1 MNRIILFS
9 WVSSLIPIFFL
20 LVVDFDRSLAWN
32 KRYILEFFF
41 SVVLD
46 YPTWSHAK
54 TYKLDQSTTFAKV
67 LVDGAWKSSYSLA
80 VSMLSFLPRPKETIV
95 KALTWFMTLLFDHTL
110 LQHYDSMNKTQPLR
124 CSHAVHTD
132 IFHDSFFMIWNRD
145 LVVSASHQIGYFR
158 RM

>member
-1 MNRIILFS
+1 MVIKYSSNPCVDSIIVGQRQISVAVLGLS
-9 WVSSLIPIFFL
+9 NLI
-20 LVVDFDRSLAWN
+20 SC
-32 KRYILEFFF
+32 K
-41 SVVLD
+41 
-46 YPTWSHAK
+46 K
-54 TYKLDQSTTFAKV
+54 YKLDQSTTFAKV

>member
-1 MNRIILFS
+1 MWEFLMLHVIKKMNRIILFN
-9 WVSSLIPIFFL
+9 WVSSLFLIFLL
-20 LVVDFDRSLAWN
+20 LVVDFDCSLDWN
-32 KRYILEFFF
+32 KKYLKYVFCH
-41 SVVLD
+41 VGL
-46 YPTWSHAK
+46 YPIWSHAK
-54 TYKLDQSTTFAKV
+54 KYKLDQSTTFAKV

-132 IFHDSFFMIWNRD
+132 IFHDIFFLWFGIGIW
-145 LVVSASHQIGYFR
+145 
-158 RM
+158 